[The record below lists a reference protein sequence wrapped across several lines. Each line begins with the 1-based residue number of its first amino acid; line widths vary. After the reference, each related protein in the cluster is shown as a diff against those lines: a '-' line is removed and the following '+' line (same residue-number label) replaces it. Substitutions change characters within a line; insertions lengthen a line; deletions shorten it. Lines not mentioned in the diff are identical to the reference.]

1 MTPHDSRYY
10 TISMFFIYLEIFS
23 ALFLVGILIMD
34 IVRSGWGMNIKA
46 LIALALIIVSL
57 TPAINSALRK
67 KFYI

>member
-23 ALFLVGILIMD
+23 ALFLVGVLVMD
-34 IVRSGWGMNIKA
+34 IVRSGWGVSIKA
-46 LIALALIIVSL
+46 LIALALIIVTL
-57 TPAINSALRK
+57 APTINSAVRK